1 MIISVVDPVA
11 TLTIILVADPVV
23 ILTIKVIELVAMTPM
38 IALSVADPVE
48 TPMTILVVVLDTMMD
63 IPARMMGVAITQ
75 NEMEVGQDMMMTM
88 GTSVMMDNEAIIVMI
103 HNMMRVITLMAIT
116 HRAHTGMTIHIRRAT
131 DHHHIIHRLGPDDL
145 LDRQ

>member
-1 MIISVVDPVA
+1 MTDDEAYIPV
-11 TLTIILVADPVV
+11 
-23 ILTIKVIELVAMTPM
+23 
-38 IALSVADPVE
+38 
-48 TPMTILVVVLDTMMD
+48 TMM
-63 IPARMMGVAITQ
+63 VT
-75 NEMEVGQDMMMTM
+75 EMLASVTVGHHFIQDMMMTM

-116 HRAHTGMTIHIRRAT
+116 HRAHPGMTIHIRRAT